1 MVNIQYHLDVM
12 KKILQNNLK
21 YLKEYNSDKFSK
33 ENLDTLKSMDIITSF
48 IEDLSDI
55 GFKNISSLF
64 LDTDLNCHVRYL
76 GSENPIRNI
85 HDMYN
90 FVSNNINSPIKN
102 IEYTIYAKGYVHAKK
117 VEPIIDEFLEKM
129 KELSENC
136 KIINFRFNSESNY
149 TLQNTK
155 NELLK
160 TANKNE
166 VVISSQLFDSAKTRY
181 KNSFTSAKIKY

>member
-12 KKILQNNLK
+12 KKIIQNNLK

>member
-12 KKILQNNLK
+12 KKIIQNNLK

-55 GFKNISSLF
+55 GFKSGYISE
-64 LDTDLNCHVRYL
+64 DTDINCHVRYL

-160 TANKNE
+160 TANRNE

>member
-1 MVNIQYHLDVM
+1 M
-12 KKILQNNLK
+12 KKIIQNNLK

-55 GFKNISSLF
+55 GFKDIL
-64 LDTDLNCHVRYL
+64 LDTDINCHVRYL
-76 GSENPIRNI
+76 GSENPIHNI

-117 VEPIIDEFLEKM
+117 VEPMIDEFLEKM
-129 KELSENC
+129 KDLSENC
-136 KIINFRFNSESNY
+136 KIINFKFKSESTY

-181 KNSFTSAKIKY
+181 KNQFTSAKIEY

>member
-1 MVNIQYHLDVM
+1 M
-12 KKILQNNLK
+12 KKIIQNNLK

>member
-1 MVNIQYHLDVM
+1 MVNIKYHLDVM
-12 KKILQNNLK
+12 KKIIQNNLK